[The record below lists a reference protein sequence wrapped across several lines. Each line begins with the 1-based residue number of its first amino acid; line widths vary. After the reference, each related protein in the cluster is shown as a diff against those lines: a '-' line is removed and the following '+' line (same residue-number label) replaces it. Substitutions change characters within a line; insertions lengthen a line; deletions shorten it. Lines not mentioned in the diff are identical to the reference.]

1 MLSCE
6 TERRLKNYLVAV
18 AEGESNL
25 ERLRQR
31 LCEIRDFTPCMAF
44 QRLDRCA
51 NEFLTSIDLLNFE
64 RDNCIYST
72 TETENYRLLKFFD
85 SDEDGRLSY
94 NDFIQILL
102 PCEDKCLRQIA
113 LSRHSCRVARYE
125 NLPFDIER
133 GISGILER
141 EIELIRRLDTV
152 KRDLETRHDFSPYAA
167 FKTIDRCT
175 EGALTSAN
183 LTLFLRGQGFYPTER
198 EVLSIIRRMD
208 TSSAAQVSY
217 SDFTDFLRGHGS
229 ADIYSSTASSPV
241 KRAKSA
247 EKNSS
252 GKRESLRESLAKA
265 RSSSA
270 IRTSPKKA
278 CCSTCERKSGACE
291 RKVIR
296 PCSPCRP
303 VVCRERCSPCK
314 PSCCE
319 CPCRPYH
326 ICRPDDCLCRCRIS

>member
-1 MLSCE
+1 
-6 TERRLKNYLVAV
+6 
-18 AEGESNL
+18 
-25 ERLRQR
+25 
-31 LCEIRDFTPCMAF
+31 
-44 QRLDRCA
+44 
-51 NEFLTSIDLLNFE
+51 
-64 RDNCIYST
+64 
-72 TETENYRLLKFFD
+72 
-85 SDEDGRLSY
+85 
-94 NDFIQILL
+94 
-102 PCEDKCLRQIA
+102 
-113 LSRHSCRVARYE
+113 
-125 NLPFDIER
+125 
-133 GISGILER
+133 
-141 EIELIRRLDTV
+141 LIRRLDTV